1 MALGRQDTVTFRKSF
16 LTVVLLC
23 HLSWVQLFFWREHVQ
38 VRVSVHKLRQSSIS
52 SNTHTQTYTLRA
64 LASLTLHTRALLFC
78 MFLMTFD
85 LRYQSGAHW
94 GLKGVPYCVCL
105 LFASTNPDKKLEK
118 LQKHSKLSERIID
131 TNLLFPV
138 LSENETRFWTIQQLK
153 KCFVGKEMKASVI

>member
-1 MALGRQDTVTFRKSF
+1 
-16 LTVVLLC
+16 
-23 HLSWVQLFFWREHVQ
+23 
-38 VRVSVHKLRQSSIS
+38 
-52 SNTHTQTYTLRA
+52 
-64 LASLTLHTRALLFC
+64 

-94 GLKGVPYCVCL
+94 GLKGVPYCVSL
-105 LFASTNPDKKLEK
+105 IRKHKPW
-118 LQKHSKLSERIID
+118 QKTREIAQTDSKLSERIID